1 MRTLHPALISAAL
14 LGAALLGAITFAAPA
29 RAAEAEAALPSI
41 NWSFSGLFGTI
52 DRAAAQ
58 RGFQVY
64 DSVCSNCHSLK
75 QAYYRDLAGIGL
87 NEEQIKAI
95 AASKTVADIDEAGQ
109 PTERPALPSDH
120 FRAPFANDRAA
131 RAANNGGLPP
141 DLSVITK
148 AREGGANYIYGI
160 LTGYGDPPAGFHLM
174 EGMHYNKYF
183 PGNQIAMIPPLQDG
197 TITYTDGAIN
207 SLNQEVRDVVTFL
220 TFVANPELEQRH
232 RMGVRVVLF
241 LLFLTG
247 LSYAVK
253 RKLWAG
259 VEH

>member
-1 MRTLHPALISAAL
+1 MRTLRPALIAAL
-14 LGAALLGAITFAAPA
+14 LGAAMLATPA
-29 RAAEAEAALPSI
+29 RAAEAEAALPSL

-58 RGFQVY
+58 RGFQIY

-95 AASKTVADIDEAGQ
+95 AASKTVPDIDEAGQ
-109 PTERPALPSDH
+109 PTERPALASDH

-160 LTGYGDPPAGFHLM
+160 LTGYDDPPAGFHLM

-197 TITYTDGAIN
+197 TVTYTDGTIN
-207 SLNQEVRDVVTFL
+207 SLNQEARDVVTFL
-220 TFVANPELEQRH
+220 TFIANPELEQRH

-253 RKLWAG
+253 RKLWAD

>member
-1 MRTLHPALISAAL
+1 MRTLRRALS
-14 LGAALLGAITFAAPA
+14 GAALAAALFVAPA
-29 RAAEAEAALPSI
+29 RAADEEAALPSV

-64 DSVCSNCHSLK
+64 DTVCSNCHSLK
-75 QAYYRDLAGIGL
+75 QAYYRDLMGL
-87 NEEQIKAI
+87 GLTEEQVKAI
-95 AASKTVADIDEAGQ
+95 AAGKTVPDIDEAGQ

-120 FRAPFANDRAA
+120 FRSPFPNDKAA
-131 RAANNGGLPP
+131 RTVNNGGLPP

-148 AREGGANYIYGI
+148 AREGGADYVYAI
-160 LTGYGDPPAGFHLM
+160 LTGYTDPPPGFHLM
-174 EGMHYNKYF
+174 AGSNYNKYF
-183 PGNQIAMIPPLQDG
+183 PGNQIAMLQPLQDG
-197 TITYTDGAIN
+197 MVGYTDATN
-207 SLNQEVRDVVTFL
+207 PSLDQEARDVVTFL
-220 TFVANPELEQRH
+220 TFIANPELEQRH

-259 VEH
+259 VDH

>member
-1 MRTLHPALISAAL
+1 MRTLRRALS
-14 LGAALLGAITFAAPA
+14 GAALAAALFVAPA
-29 RAAEAEAALPSI
+29 RAADEEAALPSV

-64 DSVCSNCHSLK
+64 DTVCSNCHSLK
-75 QAYYRDLAGIGL
+75 QAYYRDLMGL
-87 NEEQIKAI
+87 GLTEEQVKAI
-95 AASKTVADIDEAGQ
+95 AAGKTVPDIDEAGQ

-120 FRAPFANDRAA
+120 FRSPFPNDKAA
-131 RAANNGGLPP
+131 RAVNNGGLPP

-148 AREGGANYIYGI
+148 AREGGADYVYAI
-160 LTGYGDPPAGFHLM
+160 LTGYTDPPPGFHLM
-174 EGMHYNKYF
+174 AGSNYNKYF
-183 PGNQIAMIPPLQDG
+183 PGNQIAMLQPLQDG
-197 TITYTDGAIN
+197 MVDYTDATN
-207 SLNQEVRDVVTFL
+207 PSLDQEARDVVTFL
-220 TFVANPELEQRH
+220 TFIANPELEQRH

-259 VEH
+259 VDH